1 MIFNLLFFYTQKMV
15 HYAITNVFLQVP
27 REKCVTFEREP
38 REPTCRTKTQT
49 KCRIEPK
56 TKCRNVVTT
65 ECQMMPRRK
74 CPGPKTKTEKCSQ
87 SCQPVFWCKVC
98 QN

>member
-1 MIFNLLFFYTQKMV
+1 MLMCAIINGVFF
-15 HYAITNVFLQVP
+15 QVP